1 MRSRKMKVIRYVALG
16 LLFAVLMTV
25 NLKVGLTSSSHPG
38 TAGLSLLGLSLQLSV
53 PTAVACDGGPAG
65 TCCPEDGSYCVIGD
79 VVIFDAYYNGIGPCH
94 SE

>member
-25 NLKVGLTSSSHPG
+25 NLKIGLTSSSHPG
-38 TAGLSLLGLSLQLSV
+38 TAGLSLLGLPLQLYV

-65 TCCPEDGSYCVIGD
+65 TCCPQEQAICVVGD
-79 VVIFDAYYNGIGPCH
+79 VVILHYYYHGSGPCP
-94 SE
+94 S